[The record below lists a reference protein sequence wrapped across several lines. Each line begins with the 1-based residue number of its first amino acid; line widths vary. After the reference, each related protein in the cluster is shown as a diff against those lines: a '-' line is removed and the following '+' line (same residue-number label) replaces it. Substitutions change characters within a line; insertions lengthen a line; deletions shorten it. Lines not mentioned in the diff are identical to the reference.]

1 MELKTFIS
9 QALQD
14 IVGGVDHAQ
23 KRIAYGE
30 IVPKRD
36 EKTGE
41 VDVEFELTISSEEKE
56 GEKGRLVVV
65 AAAVGGG
72 AKPPAAGPPA
82 PGAPQ
87 PPPPPPNVGKLKFKV
102 PVRLPEERWYHF
114 IYRWGNE
121 LRLLFVRRPKG
132 PAKLTATEAAGGE
145 SAPPPEPA
153 NPSRASQS
161 AEQAQQ
167 NKKNKRSY
175 WGLD

>member
-14 IVGGVDHAQ
+14 IIGGVDHAQ

-30 IVPKRD
+30 IIPKR
-36 EKTGE
+36 ENGN

-56 GEKGRLVVV
+56 GEKGCLVVV

-87 PPPPPPNVGKLKFKV
+87 SPPPPPNVGKLKFKV
-102 PVRLPEERWYHF
+102 PVRLPEERWYHV
-114 IYRWGNE
+114 IYRWANE
-121 LRLLFVRRPKG
+121 LRLCFVRRKKR
-132 PAKLTATEAAGGE
+132 PARLTAAEAAGGE
-145 SAPPPEPA
+145 TTPPPTA
-153 NPSRASQS
+153 NQGGGTQS

-167 NKKNKRSY
+167 SKERKRSY
-175 WGLD
+175 WGFD

>member
-30 IVPKRD
+30 IIPKR
-36 EKTGE
+36 ENGN
-41 VDVEFELTISSEEKE
+41 VDIEFELTISSEEKE
-56 GEKGRLVVV
+56 GEKGRLIVV

-87 PPPPPPNVGKLKFKV
+87 PPPPPPNMGKLKFKV

-121 LRLLFVRRPKG
+121 LRLCFVRSKKRPV
-132 PAKLTATEAAGGE
+132 KLTATEAAGGE
-145 SAPPPEPA
+145 AAPPPA
-153 NPSRASQS
+153 QPSGGSQS

-167 NKKNKRSY
+167 SKKHKRSY

>member
-30 IVPKRD
+30 ILPKR
-36 EKTGE
+36 ENGN
-41 VDVEFELTISSEEKE
+41 VDIEFELTISSEEKE
-56 GEKGRLVVV
+56 GEKERLIVVV
-65 AAAVGGG
+65 AAVGGG
-72 AKPPAAGPPA
+72 AKPPGGPPA

-87 PPPPPPNVGKLKFKV
+87 PPPPPPNMGKLKFKV

-121 LRLLFVRRPKG
+121 LRLLFVRSKKR

-145 SAPPPEPA
+145 AAPPPA
-153 NPSRASQS
+153 QPSGGSQS

-167 NKKNKRSY
+167 SKKHKRSY
-175 WGLD
+175 WGFD